1 MVDSK
6 LPKWAEPL
14 LQGLSYW
21 LGYKKQLYRH
31 YPLSE
36 GAIIGEAL
44 HLIYSNIG
52 EGEKLECEVMYKML
66 NKNIN
71 HMGNAREDIVIKN
84 PNDIPIHV
92 IETKRSIAPNA
103 AIIDDFKKLANAKS
117 KFPNCHFYLLLV
129 AQGRR
134 PSNYVNEDGVA
145 IKGFIHGV
153 NYKLKV
159 RRVCKAS
166 DTFKKID
173 NANYACLIEVQ
184 NI

>member
-52 EGEKLECEVMYKML
+52 EGEKLECEVMYNML
-66 NKNIN
+66 NENIN
-71 HMGNAREDIVIKN
+71 HMGNARADIVIKN

-134 PSNYVNEDGVA
+134 PSNYVTCSVVPGDTLFDLFLPRSNYFSQTREPP
-145 IKGFIHGV
+145 KGPFALVWIP
-153 NYKLKV
+153 
-159 RRVCKAS
+159 
-166 DTFKKID
+166 
-173 NANYACLIEVQ
+173 Q
-184 NI
+184 